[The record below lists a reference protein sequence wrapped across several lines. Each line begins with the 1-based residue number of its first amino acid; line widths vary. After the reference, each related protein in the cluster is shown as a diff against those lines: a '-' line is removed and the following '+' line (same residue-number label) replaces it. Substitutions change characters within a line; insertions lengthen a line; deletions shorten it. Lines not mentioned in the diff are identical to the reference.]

1 MKFILG
7 ILNGEKGR
15 VFHHGKVLDLLTLS
29 TVVVQSTAE
38 KVAEE
43 KGLSLEGAVDF
54 VCESVKEASK
64 TLE

>member
-7 ILNGEKGR
+7 ILNGEKGKA
-15 VFHHGKVLDLLTLS
+15 FHHGKALDLLTLS

-43 KGLSLEGAVDF
+43 KGISLEAAVDF

-64 TLE
+64 TLK

>member
-7 ILNGEKGR
+7 ILNGEKGK
-15 VFHHGKVLDLLTLS
+15 VFYHGKTLDLLTLS

-38 KVAEE
+38 KVAAE
-43 KGLSLEGAVDF
+43 KKISLGAAVEF

-64 TLE
+64 TLK